1 MTNYKK
7 IQSISLEEMSKML
20 KEFEENGVFLTCSN
34 LFCEKCIVKDCDD
47 TCKYDDLEI
56 YKWWLEQ
63 ECKL

>member
-1 MTNYKK
+1 
-7 IQSISLEEMSKML
+7 MSKML

-56 YKWWLEQ
+56 
-63 ECKL
+63 